1 MSATFYFDLAS
12 PYSYLAAERIGPLFE
27 EAGLEQPQWRP
38 ILFGALLQQLERT
51 PWGLT
56 DARDRN
62 IAEIERRAAE
72 YDLPPLVWPDP
83 MPANSLNAM
92 RAATV
97 AAAAGPATVRNF
109 TLAAFRE
116 AFTRGRDLGD
126 PEPILAAAG
135 VAGIGPRVTE
145 EISAP
150 ETKARLRE
158 ATEEAWEAGL
168 QGVPTVAVGERLFW
182 GDDRLPE
189 AVAAATGD

>member
-1 MSATFYFDLAS
+1 MPATFYFDLAS

-27 EAGLEQPQWRP
+27 EAGLEQPEWRP

-56 DARDRN
+56 DDRDRHF
-62 IAEIERRAAE
+62 AEIERRAAE
-72 YDLPPLVWPDP
+72 YGLPPLVWPDP
-83 MPANSLNAM
+83 MPAHSLNAM

-97 AAAAGPATVRNF
+97 AAEAGRAAEFA
-109 TLAAFRE
+109 LAAFRE

-126 PEPILAAAG
+126 PEAVVAAAAT
-135 VAGIGPRVTE
+135 AGIGPLVVE
-145 EISAP
+145 DIGSP

-158 ATEEAWEAGL
+158 ATEEAWNAGL
-168 QGVPTVAVGERLFW
+168 QGVPTVAVGEQLFW
-182 GDDRLPE
+182 GDDRLAE